1 MASRHPPPAGA
12 GRLVGELAGT
22 VVTVRERP
30 PGTFTVID
38 TSPANPPRTRLPRIW
53 PRIWSSHRTAADCTC
68 SNRGPDCLTAFT
80 FEGPVP
86 LPVADHPGGSWPRH
100 FAVLDGHCYV
110 TAQSDDE
117 VVSFALPAS
126 TGKAG
131 VITWYPV
138 GSPSRAVACSLI
150 P

>member
-1 MASRHPPPAGA
+1 M
-12 GRLVGELAGT
+12 
-22 VVTVRERP
+22 
-30 PGTFTVID
+30 D
-38 TSPANPPRTRLPRIW
+38 TATSQ
-53 PRIWSSHRTAADCTC
+53 
-68 SNRGPDCLTAFT
+68 
-80 FEGPVP
+80 
-86 LPVADHPGGSWPRH
+86 
-100 FAVLDGHCYV
+100 LDGHCYG

-131 VITWYPV
+131 AITWYPV

>member
-1 MASRHPPPAGA
+1 M
-12 GRLVGELAGT
+12 
-22 VVTVRERP
+22 
-30 PGTFTVID
+30 
-38 TSPANPPRTRLPRIW
+38 
-53 PRIWSSHRTAADCTC
+53 
-68 SNRGPDCLTAFT
+68 
-80 FEGPVP
+80 P